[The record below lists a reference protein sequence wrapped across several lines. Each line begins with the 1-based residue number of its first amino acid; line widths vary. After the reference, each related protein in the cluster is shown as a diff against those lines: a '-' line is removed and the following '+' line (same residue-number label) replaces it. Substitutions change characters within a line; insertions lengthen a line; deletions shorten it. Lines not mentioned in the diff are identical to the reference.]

1 MAYPATPIV
10 SKQMIPSIYKDEL
23 ALLNALA
30 LIESGKDHKAI
41 GDVDHPDG
49 PALGMFQIHQKAWD
63 DISVLRKANNEP
75 TYPYHDALN
84 EAHARAYALTFIRS
98 IIASFRQHHQNPPS
112 IPVLYTCYSLG
123 PSILKR
129 IPNMTQF
136 GIEVS
141 PFSECSL
148 GGTSTRTYHRVF
160 TSLGMP
166 YKLIAR
172 KISTGQRMQ
181 SLIFAH
187 QESMR
192 EFGISLL
199 W

>member
-1 MAYPATPIV
+1 
-10 SKQMIPSIYKDEL
+10 MIPNVYKDEL
-23 ALLNALA
+23 AMLNALA

-75 TYPYHDALN
+75 TYPYHHALN
-84 EAHARAYALTFIRS
+84 EAHARQYALTFLRT
-98 IIASFRQHHQNPPS
+98 IISRFRAHHKCPPS

-123 PSILKR
+123 PSTLGR
-129 IPNMTQF
+129 IPHMTQF
-136 GIEVS
+136 GLEFS
-141 PFSECSL
+141 PYSECSI
-148 GGTSTRTYHRVF
+148 GGVSTRTYHRVF
-160 TSLGMP
+160 TSLGYP

-181 SLIFAH
+181 ALIFAH
-187 QESMR
+187 QESLR
-192 EFGISLL
+192 ENGVSLL